1 MGNASSNVTSGI
13 KKQAEGAASST
24 CYKLVDLK
32 GGGLLIEL
40 MKKAS
45 KTKDF
50 TEVDKTIVEMVEPC
64 LYNKGQGKMVHI
76 AHLVLL
82 RNRGRAK
89 TKLLP
94 CLKEVEDP
102 YKFDIEKYVA
112 DNFSNDKDPTHYRE
126 VCWDLDQR
134 GGVGETVMHLCMLSA
149 TSIHADLAKRLL
161 KFYPKLILDIYL
173 DEEYYGENVLHIAIV
188 NEDPAMVKYLL
199 DNGVNYQDRCC
210 GNFMSP
216 EDQKA
221 SRYDSLT
228 SEVVLNDQ
236 TTNYDGYV
244 YWGEYPL
251 AFAACLGQE
260 ECYRLVLAK
269 GADPNGQDTNGNT
282 VLHMLVIYDKIAMFD
297 MAHELGSLL
306 AVRNRLGLTPL
317 TLAAKLARR
326 DMFFHILKIQREVYW
341 QLANVTC
348 SAYALPQLDT
358 IDSATG
364 GIDKD
369 SVLNLVV
376 FGDSE
381 AHLELM
387 DDVVIDLLH
396 AKWNTFIKFRFYR
409 CFLLFALYFAISLIC
424 FTVRPGPPV
433 RLRDEIT
440 TTPSYTTTP
449 TEMTWSSSP
458 FSSSEMPLS
467 STTNWPMENETIDPT
482 AYDNLNITIIT
493 EPITTIRLETTVPIT
508 SPSPRPTKI
517 PMGSSMSPRLRYAEE
532 DACIL
537 QHYDSTIQGYA
548 RMGGEIGVLIG
559 VALYLAAA
567 AREAHF
573 LGRKMFFENLATA
586 PSRVLFLISCFFVI
600 AMVFLRWFCL
610 RAEEDIVAVLVM
622 LSTAPYFLFFCRGF
636 KKVGPFVV
644 MIYRMIMGD
653 LLRFVAIYVVFVMG
667 FSQAYYIVFLTHP
680 PNREH
685 AENPM
690 PTPVDSVMMMFLM
703 SLNNFGSTYEAFART
718 EHETVAKILFVVYM
732 AIVGILLINMLIAMM
747 GNTYTKIAETRNEW
761 QRQWA
766 RIVLVVERG
775 VDPKSRLEN
784 QVLYSQPM
792 VDGRRAFMLRQQ
804 QSDEDME
811 EIKELDDIRNTHKRS
826 VARRA
831 AKLAEAQA
839 AAKAGTNGS
848 KCSTTPVINQNVN
861 LSITKNQF

>member
-1 MGNASSNVTSGI
+1 MMKFFSKRSDITAVNVTSGI

-40 MKKAS
+40 MKKAV

-50 TEVDKTIVEMVEPC
+50 TEVDRTIVEMVEPC
-64 LYNKGQGKMVHI
+64 LYNKGAGKMVHI

-82 RNRGRAK
+82 RNRDRAK

-94 CLKEVEDP
+94 CLKDVEDP

-112 DNFSNDKDPTHYRE
+112 ENFANDKDPTHYRE
-126 VCWDLDQR
+126 VCWDLEQR
-134 GGVGETVMHLCMLSA
+134 GGVGETVLHLCLLSA
-149 TSIHADLAKRLL
+149 TSMHADLAKRLL
-161 KFYPKLILDIYL
+161 KFYPKLIVDIYL

-199 DNGVNYQDRCC
+199 DHGVNYQDRCC

-228 SEVVLNDQ
+228 SEVVLNDPA
-236 TTNYDGYV
+236 TNYDGYV

-282 VLHMLVIYDKIAMFD
+282 VLHMLVIYDKAAMFD

-306 AVRNRLGLTPL
+306 NVRNRLGLTPL

-326 DMFFHILKIQREVYW
+326 DMFFHILKIQKEVYW
-341 QLANVTC
+341 QLGNVTC

-358 IDSATG
+358 IDSVTG

-376 FGDSE
+376 FGDLE

-409 CFLLFALYFAISLIC
+409 CFFLFALYFAISLIC
-424 FTVRPGPPV
+424 FTVRPGPPT
-433 RLRDEIT
+433 RLREEIT
-440 TTPSYTTTP
+440 TTPIYTTTD
-449 TEMTWSSSP
+449 MTWPSSSFP
-458 FSSSEMPLS
+458 SSEMPMS
-467 STTNWPMENETIDPT
+467 STTYWPTENDTIDPST
-482 AYDNLNITIIT
+482 YDDWNGTVTDPTKPLRTDPTI
-493 EPITTIRLETTVPIT
+493 PIT
-508 SPSPRPTKI
+508 STRPRTTSNPVTSSVSPKSGHKHVP
-517 PMGSSMSPRLRYAEE
+517 
-532 DACIL
+532 
-537 QHYDSTIQGYA
+537 YDPTIQGYA
-548 RMGGEIGVLIG
+548 RMVGEAGVLIG
-559 VALYLAAA
+559 VVLYLGAA
-567 AREAHF
+567 AREARF

-586 PSRVLFLISCFFVI
+586 PSRVLFLISCMLVI

-610 RAEEDIVAVLVM
+610 RDEEDIVAVLVM

-653 LLRFVAIYVVFVMG
+653 LLRFVTIYVVFVMG

-690 PTPVDSVMMMFLM
+690 PSPVDSVMMMFLM
-703 SLNNFGSTYEAFART
+703 SLYNFGGTYEAFART
-718 EHETVAKILFVVYM
+718 EHETVAKILFVIYM

-804 QSDEDME
+804 QSVEDLE
-811 EIKELDDIRNTHKRS
+811 EMKELDDIRTTHKRS

-848 KCSTTPVINQNVN
+848 ACPPPLITQNAT
-861 LSITKNQF
+861 LPITKTQF